1 MNKQSLFK
9 LTLVAV
15 LCGILGLSY
24 FLNPLFFQTLT
35 ELLAKG
41 DVKSTLEFLRSYGSY
56 AMLVSFAIVVLI
68 NTLGFLPNIFFLAA
82 NGILFGIVWGTIIS
96 WLAECVGATISFL
109 LMRYL
114 FKDSAQELIQ
124 RNSALKQIDDF
135 SGAKGFQIM
144 LITRAIPYIPSGL
157 ITALGALSSIT
168 LKDYVAAT
176 LIGKLP
182 SAWVEVTIGHDLM
195 NASENGWRIGIL
207 VAVSTLAYVWYWRS
221 NRKKQT
227 R

>member
-1 MNKQSLFK
+1 MNKQGLFK
-9 LTLVAV
+9 LSLVAA
-15 LCGILGLSY
+15 LCGVLGLSY
-24 FLNPLFFQTLT
+24 FLNPLFFQTFA

-41 DVKSTLEFLRSYGSY
+41 DVKSTLDFLRSYGPY
-56 AMLVSFAIVVLI
+56 AMVVSFAIVVFI

-82 NGILFGIVWGTIIS
+82 NGILFGIVWGTVIS

-124 RNSALKQIDDF
+124 KNAALKQIDDF

-207 VAVSTLAYVWYWRS
+207 IAISTVAYVWYWRS